1 MVKTCT
7 HKRKTWNS
15 LWTDVLLHSRL
26 LGCLASRVHILLNK
40 SVVCFPKLQK
50 TTSHRLEGLL
60 LFSHPVVSDS
70 AAPWS
75 AAHQASLSLTIS
87 LSLLKLMSFE
97 SVMPP
102 NHFILCCPLLLL
114 PSILFPYL
122 SRKSHIPE
130 KTPKNDQPKSWS
142 ELKLSLLYHD
152 CSKENQYIL

>member
-87 LSLLKLMSFE
+87 LSMPKFMLMA
-97 SVMPP
+97 SVMPSS
-102 NHFILCCPLLLL
+102 HLIRWHPLLLL
-114 PSILFPYL
+114 PSVFPSIRTGKIRAAKCWLCDKYELAEDLWNSVRLEILRAKAGWY
-122 SRKSHIPE
+122 S
-130 KTPKNDQPKSWS
+130 
-142 ELKLSLLYHD
+142 
-152 CSKENQYIL
+152 